1 MNSNNRLQ
9 LMDAF
14 FVGVV
19 VEVVVEV
26 VAVVAVPPPVGLIS
40 II

>member
-1 MNSNNRLQ
+1 
-9 LMDAF
+9 MDAF

-26 VAVVAVPPPVGLIS
+26 VAVVAVPPPRCSNLHYLIHV
-40 II
+40 